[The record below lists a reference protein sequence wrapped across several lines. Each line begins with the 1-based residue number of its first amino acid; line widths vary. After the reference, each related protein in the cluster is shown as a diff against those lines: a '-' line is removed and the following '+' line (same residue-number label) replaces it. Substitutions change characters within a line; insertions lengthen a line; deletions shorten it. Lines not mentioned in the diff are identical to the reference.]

1 MNLKEYKDKWFSFI
15 EYTPHSGQYKMH
27 YPPKGEYDYN
37 ENPEGTRFM
46 VACCGRRWGKS
57 FSSAR
62 EAEIV
67 LSQRDKRVWVVAPN
81 YGTSEKI
88 FRIIYED
95 MVIKQNL
102 ATIRKSSKE
111 QYIEFEWGSSVYG
124 KSADHPDSLIGE
136 GLDLVILDEASK
148 INPKIWESYIR
159 PTLSDRKGRAIFVST
174 PSGYNYFYDLYL
186 RGKDKKNWYSFNSPS
201 WENNHAFPKA
211 DQDDDILEAQS
222 SVAKEIFDQ
231 EYGAKFTSLSGRVYD
246 FDENKDVGD
255 FGYNPHLP
263 TYCSIDWGYRMPA
276 VLWFQTYK
284 INDQHHINI
293 IDEFIHET
301 NIKTEKLINI
311 IMSKPYRVAR
321 YYGDPA
327 GYQVQSSI
335 GMGDAESFYRKS
347 GHRMFTIRDKVSR
360 SISSGISHV
369 RGFINSADNTRRIH
383 VHKKCTGI
391 VEDFLGYRYPEWKD
405 GKTLHD
411 DPLKDGRCDHGMD
424 ALRYFFVNRFPI
436 KQFKIRK
443 LTA

>member
-1 MNLKEYKDKWFSFI
+1 MNLEDYKNKWFQFVD
-15 EYTPHSGQYKMH
+15 YKPHAGQLKMH
-27 YPPKGEYDYN
+27 YPPNGDYDYN
-37 ENPEGTRFM
+37 NNPEGARFT

-62 EAEIV
+62 EAQI
-67 LSQRDKRVWVVAPN
+67 LLTQPNKRVWVVAPN

-102 ATIRKSSKE
+102 ATVRKSSKE

-201 WENNHAFPKA
+201 WENNHAFPKG
-211 DQDDDILEAQS
+211 QLDDDIIEAKDSVS
-222 SVAKEIFDQ
+222 SEIFYQ
-231 EYGAKFTSLSGRVYD
+231 EYGAKFTSLSGRVYK
-246 FDENKDVGD
+246 FDEDLDVGNAD
-255 FGYNPHLP
+255 YNPYLP
-263 TYCSIDWGYRMPA
+263 TFCSIDFGYRMPA
-276 VLWFQTYK
+276 VLWFQTYEK
-284 INDQHHINI
+284 NQQYHVNI
-293 IDEFIHET
+293 IDEFIHHT
-301 NIKTEKLINI
+301 NVKTDDLIQNI
-311 IMSKPYRVAR
+311 ISKPYNVRR

-327 GYQVQSSI
+327 GFQAQSFS
-335 GMGDAESFYRKS
+335 GMGDAEIFYKRT
-347 GHRMFTIRDKVSR
+347 GHRVHTIRDKVSR
-360 SISSGISHV
+360 NISSGISHV
-369 RGFINSADNTRRIH
+369 RDFLNSATGMRRIH
-383 VHKKCTGI
+383 VNPKCTGI
-391 VEDFLGYRYPEWKD
+391 IEDFLGYRYPEWKD
-405 GKTLHD
+405 GRPLHD